1 MLQGEQSLVLAC
13 LSEAETETEDETQRL
28 PPSLS
33 MNAAT
38 CSACAR
44 TRRNIGEEAGSP
56 IANAHT
62 TERDGCR
69 PTYCREPLDMVEG
82 RCVVGVPWD
91 DEDGV
96 LHQWRDPV
104 GWRKTEVAGKS
115 V

>member
-33 MNAAT
+33 MDAAT
-38 CSACAR
+38 CAR
-44 TRRNIGEEAGSP
+44 TRRNIGEEAGSS
-56 IANAHT
+56 IANAHA

-69 PTYCREPLDMVEG
+69 PTYCRESLDMVEG
-82 RCVVGVPWD
+82 RCVVGVPWG